1 MSNRGLS
8 GERDTDEIG
17 VVTKLYLIAGIDPG
31 TTAGIAALDFDG
43 NTVDVLS
50 SKDLGLDKTIRHLMS
65 LGTVSMIAT
74 DVNPTPGFVSKLA
87 AQLGSVV
94 FTPQESLTVSEKIT
108 ITRGYEISDSH
119 QRDALA
125 AALTAF
131 NKFKNKFQK
140 IDLLKLAGGDNVKH
154 LVLHGLSISRAQKK
168 LMSEK
173 VKKVESIIKEEKP
186 AKRSVSDE
194 RMMIR
199 RLEKQ
204 SRILKEH
211 IHAREEEINELKNV
225 ISKIKRRYDV
235 ELRERSEVKKRN
247 RNIRNL
253 RYRLCD
259 VEKKLKRIEGLKEL
273 WQKAAEGEIRP
284 VGVFPKQTRGLIWIK
299 SRLRRRD
306 LEGLGEVEIAFTDDA
321 INRRN
326 LMDKGF
332 TTADTKYLSEFMGCS
347 YVYARD
353 IAKIEDM
360 EATRRNISLE
370 EVIEAYR
377 TDRD

>member
-1 MSNRGLS
+1 MSNRGLP
-8 GERDTDEIG
+8 GEREADEIG
-17 VVTKLYLIAGIDPG
+17 AVTKLYLIAGIDPG

-43 NTVDVLS
+43 NPVDVLS

-94 FTPQESLTVSEKIT
+94 FTPQESLTVSEKIVMT
-108 ITRGYEISDSH
+108 KGYGVEDSH

-140 IDLLKLAGGDNVKH
+140 IDSLKLAGGDNVKH
-154 LVLHGLSISRAQKK
+154 LILQGLSINRAQKK
-168 LMSEK
+168 LMNEK
-173 VKKVESIIKEEKP
+173 VKTVESIIEEEKP
-186 AKRSVSDE
+186 AKQSVSDE

-204 SRILKEH
+204 SRILKEQ
-211 IHAREEEINELKNV
+211 IHAGEEEIRELTGV
-225 ISKIKRRYDV
+225 ISKIKRQYDV

-247 RNIRNL
+247 RNIKNL

-259 VEKKLKRIEGLKEL
+259 VEKKLKKTEGLKEL
-273 WQKAAEGEIRP
+273 WQKAAEGEILP

-299 SRLRRRD
+299 SRLKKRD
-306 LEGLGEVEIAFTDDA
+306 LGRLGEVEMAFTDDA
-321 INRRN
+321 INRGHMIN
-326 LMDKGF
+326 KGF
-332 TTADTKYLSEFMGCS
+332 TTADTKYLSVFEGCS

-353 IAKIEDM
+353 ITEIKNGK
-360 EATRRNISLE
+360 TKGWNISLE
-370 EVIEAYR
+370 DVIEDYR
-377 TDRD
+377 TGRG

>member
-1 MSNRGLS
+1 MSNRGLP
-8 GERDTDEIG
+8 GERDTNEIG
-17 VVTKLYLIAGIDPG
+17 VITKLYLIAGIDPG
-31 TTAGIAALDFDG
+31 TTEGIAALDFNG

-94 FTPQESLTVSEKIT
+94 FTPQESLTVSEKIVM
-108 ITRGYEISDSH
+108 TRGYEISDSH

-131 NKFKNKFQK
+131 NKFRNKFQK
-140 IDLLKLAGGDNVKH
+140 IDSLKLAGGDNVKH

-173 VKKVESIIKEEKP
+173 VKKVESIIEEEKP
-186 AKRSVSDE
+186 VKRSVSDE

-204 SRILKEH
+204 SRVLKEH
-211 IHAREEEINELKNV
+211 IHAKEEEINELKGV

-299 SRLRRRD
+299 SRLKKRD
-306 LEGLGEVEIAFTDDA
+306 LDRLGEVEVAFTDDA
-321 INRRN
+321 INRRYMMN
-326 LMDKGF
+326 KGF
-332 TTADTKYLSEFMGCS
+332 TTADTKYLSEFEGCS

-353 IAKIEDM
+353 ITRIRYM
-360 EATRRNISLE
+360 EAKEGDISLE
-370 EVIEAYR
+370 GVIEEYR
-377 TDRD
+377 TDRG